1 MALGLVLFATPIRRA
16 RSRIGL
22 KMLLLDEPKRR
33 RRPHQPRGYA
43 RGNVI
48 VWLEV
53 SPYVWRAYW
62 CSALSFKPSD
72 LDPVAMTLKNGGLT
86 LSVAYLTD
94 MRDEPTECW
103 TKAVIAVAQHG
114 DLLFRIDLRERL
126 CIRLSD
132 RFPVLH

>member
-1 MALGLVLFATPIRRA
+1 MK
-16 RSRIGL
+16 SRIGL
-22 KMLLLDEPKRR
+22 KMVLSEEPKRR
-33 RRPHQPRGYA
+33 RRPRPPRGYA

-53 SPYVWRAYW
+53 SSYVWQAYW

-86 LSVAYLTD
+86 LSISYLKD
-94 MRDEPTECW
+94 VRDET
-103 TKAVIAVAQHG
+103 TKNWGQAVIAVAHHG
-114 DLLFRIDLRERL
+114 DIIFEIDLKKRI

-132 RFPVLH
+132 RYPVLH